1 MPANRPRW
9 WLAAAV
15 LAAGVSMPLQ
25 SAFAVKGKTWEMS
38 LGLASRHIGTTT
50 KKESGA
56 PDSMGLPMG
65 HLGVQYHAAF
75 RKWFI
80 SPWFR
85 YAPEAMVF
93 ETVPGS
99 EVAKSAM
106 TFGLPLLLNAGKSFD
121 VAFGPTLELFTVR
134 GTGSGT
140 QILRNGESEN
150 AFYQPMKSA
159 TTTSVGLQLSTG
171 WQIKDFRTTFDL
183 LLAAPFSSKRRAT
196 TLALGGAYVWN

>member
-1 MPANRPRW
+1 MPANKPRCW
-9 WLAAAV
+9 IAGACLAV
-15 LAAGVSMPLQ
+15 GLCMPMQ
-25 SAFAVKGKTWEMS
+25 NAFAVKGKTWELS
-38 LGLASRHIGTTT
+38 LGLTSRHLGTTT
-50 KKESGA
+50 KKETGA

-65 HLGVQYHAAF
+65 HLGAQYHMAI

-99 EVAKSAM
+99 RVAKSSM

-121 VAFGPTLELFTVR
+121 FSFGPTIDMFTVR

-140 QILRNGESEN
+140 QTLRNGESED
-150 AFYQPMKSA
+150 AFYQPSKSVTA
-159 TTTSVGLQLSTG
+159 TSVGLQLSTG
-171 WQIKDFRTTFDL
+171 WQFKDVRTTFDL

-196 TLALGGAYVWN
+196 SLALGGAYVWN